1 MKKYVVI
8 VAGGV
13 GKRMGGEI
21 PKQFIE
27 VLGLPVV
34 FHTINQFYQYDSSIE
49 IIVSL
54 QESYFDFWDEL
65 CERYQ
70 MKWSYTKIAAGKERF
85 FTVKNALDFLSEK
98 SGFVAIHDAVRPV
111 VGIETIERCFRS
123 ALQNNSGVP
132 VVPLTESLR
141 KVIKNT
147 SAAVKREDYVVVQTP
162 QCFELK
168 VLCEAY
174 NQSYQDYFTDDA
186 SVFEANGGVVFT
198 VNGNVENLK
207 ITSPMDLV
215 FVELLLKQRKLKKK

>member
-1 MKKYVVI
+1 
-8 VAGGV
+8 VAWGV
-13 GKRMGGEI
+13 GKRMGKKI

-27 VLGLPVV
+27 VHGLPIV

-70 MKWSYTKIAAGKERF
+70 MKWGYTKIAAGKERF

-111 VGIETIERCFRS
+111 VGMETIERCFRS

-141 KVIKNT
+141 KVMGNK

-162 QCFELK
+162 QCFDSETILK
-168 VLCEAY
+168 AY
-174 NQSYQDYFTDDA
+174 EQEFQPQFTDDGTVYEKYSLQAQWIHCKPGATDSSIHVHIPCWA
-186 SVFEANGGVVFT
+186 SQSIM
-198 VNGNVENLK
+198 L
-207 ITSPMDLV
+207 
-215 FVELLLKQRKLKKK
+215 